1 MVFRILFL
9 IPPHCFQPRTIALR
23 LAIFE
28 SYVFVAIHVEIVSL
42 ESLASPTSQG
52 LSGGLSAFVDRRC
65 CVVHRLLQK
74 G

>member
-52 LSGGLSAFVDRRC
+52 LSNVLHTLYNYRVFEC
-65 CVVHRLLQK
+65 FC
-74 G
+74 